1 MNSTIRFSYTPVSE
15 FGSNVPYIPLTLQYQ
30 GRSLDVE
37 GLVDTGASVNVLP
50 YEFGMQLGAIWEQ
63 QPKQLTLTGNLAN
76 YEARGLAVYGTV
88 GAFRPVELVFAW
100 TRMRDVPVI
109 LGQMNFFL
117 AFNVCIFGTQ
127 GVVEM
132 APSV

>member
-50 YEFGMQLGAIWEQ
+50 YEFG
-63 QPKQLTLTGNLAN
+63 
-76 YEARGLAVYGTV
+76 
-88 GAFRPVELVFAW
+88 
-100 TRMRDVPVI
+100 
-109 LGQMNFFL
+109 
-117 AFNVCIFGTQ
+117 
-127 GVVEM
+127 
-132 APSV
+132 